1 MEVKRIMRVNPS
13 NINNTFHTI
22 PSKDLQKKLL
32 ILPNDLSCEYKT
44 IQQAG
49 GASPFLLHCHDGC
62 EIFIMLEGEM
72 NFYTEI
78 DGKQLK
84 RGDVICIPPYGFHR
98 GELCT
103 PDCYTRIVINVRD
116 EHLRCL
122 STVQTDLSACFY
134 RSSRKLNL
142 YHLNENELKA
152 CVCYSKQLTQAL
164 ENTHFGDDIL
174 ADIAIRQLLILLN
187 AQANTGFSSE
197 YTGIMP
203 TLVSQI
209 FSYVDTHLGES
220 ISIATMAEVLHH
232 NSTYISRCFK
242 QVMGISLQ
250 QYIIAKRISLAQQ
263 LLRDGLSPSDVC
275 FQAGFGNY
283 SNFSR
288 TFSINTGMS
297 PKQYQTLVTS
307 SSSYLVK

>member
-1 MEVKRIMRVNPS
+1 MRVNPS

-103 PDCYTRIVINVRD
+103 PDCYTRIVINIRD
-116 EHLRCL
+116 ERLRCL

-134 RSSRKLNL
+134 RSSRKLNF

-152 CVCYSKQLTQAL
+152 CVCYSEQLTQAL

-187 AQANTGFSSE
+187 VKANTGFSSE

-242 QVMGISLQ
+242 TGNGNFASTVYHCKTDLSGTTTSSRR
-250 QYIIAKRISLAQQ
+250 IIAKRCV
-263 LLRDGLSPSDVC
+263 LSSRLWE
-275 FQAGFGNY
+275 QMN

>member
-49 GASPFLLHCHDGC
+49 GASPFLLHYHDGC

-134 RSSRKLNL
+134 RSSRKLNF

-174 ADIAIRQLLILLN
+174 ADIAIR
-187 AQANTGFSSE
+187 
-197 YTGIMP
+197 
-203 TLVSQI
+203 
-209 FSYVDTHLGES
+209 
-220 ISIATMAEVLHH
+220 
-232 NSTYISRCFK
+232 
-242 QVMGISLQ
+242 
-250 QYIIAKRISLAQQ
+250 
-263 LLRDGLSPSDVC
+263 
-275 FQAGFGNY
+275 
-283 SNFSR
+283 
-288 TFSINTGMS
+288 
-297 PKQYQTLVTS
+297 
-307 SSSYLVK
+307 